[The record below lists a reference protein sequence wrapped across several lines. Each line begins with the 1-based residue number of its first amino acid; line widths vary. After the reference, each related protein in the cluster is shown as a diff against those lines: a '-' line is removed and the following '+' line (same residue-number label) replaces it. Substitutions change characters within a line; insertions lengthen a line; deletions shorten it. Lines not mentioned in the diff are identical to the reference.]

1 MFWDE
6 KKASERVFESK
17 DSLKEAFAKVKN
29 DIFTL
34 GNELSLVKSEL
45 IDIKNTLTLLS
56 ESMNTMKIDF
66 IDVKSMSKYPTHI
79 PTQQHINPA
88 YSAIPSD
95 TPTVP
100 VETRGLKYPNLDL
113 SSGNR
118 GVPTDRQTNQQTDI
132 YTQNSDEDSNFT
144 PLIRPVK
151 KPLKTQIQEAEDIL
165 NTLDNLKKEIRLK
178 FKTITNQEMLI
189 FSTIYQ
195 LESEFPEGIE
205 YRQIATKLGLSES
218 SIRDYVQKLISKG
231 IPVDKIKLNNKKILL
246 KIGSKLK
253 NIAPLETLIK
263 LREL

>member
-6 KKASERVFESK
+6 KKVSIGVIESK
-17 DSLKEAFAKVKN
+17 GSLKEAFAKVKN
-29 DIFTL
+29 DIFTV
-34 GNELSLVKSEL
+34 GNEISLVKSEL
-45 IDIKNTLTLLS
+45 VDIKNTLSLLS
-56 ESMNTMKIDF
+56 DSLNTMKID
-66 IDVKSMSKYPTHI
+66 ILDLKNMPKYPTHI
-79 PTQQHINPA
+79 PTHQVNNPP
-88 YSAIPSD
+88 YPAIPSD
-95 TPTVP
+95 NPTVP
-100 VETRGLKYPNLDL
+100 VEIRGLKYPNM
-113 SSGNR
+113 STSTRNG

-132 YTQNSDEDSNFT
+132 YTQNSVDTANFT
-144 PLIRPVK
+144 SQNILK
-151 KPLKTQIQEAEDIL
+151 KPLKTQIQEAEELL
-165 NTLDNLKKEIRLK
+165 NGLDNLKKEIRLK

-205 YRQIATKLGLSES
+205 YRHIALKLKLSES